1 MLLTAFLVLPFL
13 LWALFYGLKM
23 KKGYVQGIVLAL
35 LLVGFAA
42 AAWFLDLSVIFYVG
56 FLGTLAL
63 YVLFYANELR
73 FDRRPLRVWQYLVI
87 CYLIYIPL
95 TFLPAKVAILLGP
108 LAYLSLLLD
117 FAGLGKPLVLL
128 MIAILYALFYR
139 IPDFKTMTLVSLLAF
154 FLIHLLTFQTRES
167 FAKTA
172 EKQVTDALLAY
183 SDEVQA
189 THLQMR
195 SWRHDFHN
203 HLQSMKFLLQQ
214 GRETELRDY
223 LNELDRDLLSVDTMV
238 KSGQMSVD
246 AILNS
251 KLSLAKAAN
260 IDLDV
265 TVFPLPELGIS
276 DIDLTALLGNLMD
289 NAIEACEKIP
299 EDERFI
305 RLYLDCMGEQLYLS
319 LQNSAKEDLSFN
331 DRNYISSKRGR
342 HGLGMK
348 RVALVVDKY
357 GGTLNLQNEPGVF
370 AVEVTFALPREEDRS
385 RS

>member
-1 MLLTAFLVLPFL
+1 MLLTAFLLLPYL
-13 LWALFYGLKM
+13 LWTLFYGLKM
-23 KKGYVQGIVLAL
+23 KKGYVQGVVLAVL
-35 LLVGFAA
+35 LLGFAS
-42 AAWFLDLSVIFYVG
+42 AAWFLSFPLIFYLG

-73 FDRRPLRVWQYLVI
+73 FAGRPLRVWQYLVI
-87 CYLIYIPL
+87 CYLLYIPL
-95 TFLPAKVAILLGP
+95 TFLPLKLAILLAP
-108 LAYLSLLLD
+108 LAYLFLLLD
-117 FAGLGKPLVLL
+117 LAELGKPLVYLG
-128 MIAILYALFYR
+128 ILVLYGLFYL
-139 IPDFKTMTLVSLLAF
+139 IPEVRLTGYLALIAF
-154 FLIHLLTFQTRES
+154 FLIYFLSLDTRDS
-167 FAKTA
+167 FSKTA
-172 EKQVTDALLAY
+172 EKQVSDALMGYA
-183 SDEVQA
+183 DEVQA

>member
-1 MLLTAFLVLPFL
+1 MLLTAFLLLPYL
-13 LWALFYGLKM
+13 LWTLFYGLKM
-23 KKGYVQGIVLAL
+23 KKGYVQGVVLAVL
-35 LLVGFAA
+35 LLGFAS
-42 AAWFLDLSVIFYVG
+42 AAWFLSFPLIFYLG

-73 FDRRPLRVWQYLVI
+73 LTGRPLRVWQYLVI
-87 CYLIYIPL
+87 CYLLYIPL
-95 TFLPAKVAILLGP
+95 TFLPLKLAILLAP
-108 LAYLSLLLD
+108 LAYLFLLLD
-117 FAGLGKPLVLL
+117 LAELGKPLVYLG
-128 MIAILYALFYR
+128 ILVLYGLFYL
-139 IPDFKTMTLVSLLAF
+139 IPEVRLTGSLALIAF
-154 FLIHLLTFQTRES
+154 FLIYFLSLDTRDS
-167 FAKTA
+167 FSKTA
-172 EKQVTDALLAY
+172 EKQVSDALMDYA
-183 SDEVQA
+183 DEVQA

-214 GRETELRDY
+214 GREAELGDY